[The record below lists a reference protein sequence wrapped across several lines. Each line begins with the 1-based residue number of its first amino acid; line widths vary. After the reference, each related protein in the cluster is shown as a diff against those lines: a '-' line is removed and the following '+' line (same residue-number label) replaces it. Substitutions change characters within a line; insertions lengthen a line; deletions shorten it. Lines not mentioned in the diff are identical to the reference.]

1 MRAPL
6 TGVLALAAAISLG
19 GQSTLPPVVKPP
31 STAAVGQARPPQ
43 KPAPTQTSKAISS
56 GELSGR
62 VVDEGNR
69 AIADAVVWLIG
80 ATSLYRASTDARGR
94 FVFPAVA
101 TGDYVVLARKAGFY
115 DGAFGKRRANGVPV
129 PLSFVPGQALSDIQ
143 IELFRAGVITGSVV
157 DEATEPVVGAR
168 VVAIRRFFN
177 GVEWNYFEAGSV
189 LTDDEGVYRIYG
201 LPPGEY
207 LVMTPTTQMNSR
219 DSGTAIERRRHP
231 EHERARPG
239 LPHALLCGE
248 PLLGTLAARAVDIR
262 RSPIRGELS
271 VDSGPRS
278 FGERGPDR
286 KYGRGRRSNRET
298 RATRG
303 AWDLHL
309 AVKQR
314 PLPPRSTE
322 RSDLNACP
330 QASIG
335 SKRAA
340 PSALRD
346 SSAFP
351 RSRARGRPV
360 SIGATCRSG

>member
-1 MRAPL
+1 M
-6 TGVLALAAAISLG
+6 
-19 GQSTLPPVVKPP
+19 KPP

-62 VVDEGNR
+62 VVDDGNR

-94 FVFPAVA
+94 FVVPAVA
-101 TGDYVVLARKAGFY
+101 TGDYIVLARKAGFY
-115 DGAFGKRRANGVPV
+115 DGAFGKRRASGVPV

-157 DEATEPVVGAR
+157 DEATEPVIGAR
-168 VVAIRRFFN
+168 VVAIRRFFA
-177 GVEWNYFEAGSV
+177 GIEWKYVEAGSA

-207 LVMTPTTQMNSR
+207 LVMTPTTQMNSEIPEPRLSAAGIPNMHAR
-219 DSGTAIERRRHP
+219 DLAYPTLFYAASRYSELS
-231 EHERARPG
+231 
-239 LPHALLCGE
+239 LPV
-248 PLLGTLAARAVDIR
+248 AVDIR
-262 RSPIRGELS
+262 RSPIRGEFS

-286 KYGRGRRSNRET
+286 KHGRGRRSNRET

-303 AWDLHL
+303 AWDLHR
-309 AVKQR
+309 AMKPR
-314 PLPPRSTE
+314 PPHPQSTE
-322 RSDLNACP
+322 RSDLSACR
-330 QASIG
+330 QANTG

-346 SSAFP
+346 SS
-351 RSRARGRPV
+351 SIYGGVELRGAECLLGRHADQ
-360 SIGATCRSG
+360 GDR